1 MEKSPNGSII
11 DMPGDNRH
19 LAIEIFE
26 KVKKFMEDQLPLC
39 EIDRG
44 VQWATLEAATVPVI
58 EQSESEVDVVSHDV
72 CLDYESVHQHFI
84 STVVFRCIFLLA
96 DVWGFKLSTGITKC
110 PNNYVIDQKEDW
122 NAILE
127 RD

>member
-39 EIDRG
+39 EIDLG
-44 VQWATLEAATVPVI
+44 V
-58 EQSESEVDVVSHDV
+58 
-72 CLDYESVHQHFI
+72 
-84 STVVFRCIFLLA
+84 
-96 DVWGFKLSTGITKC
+96 
-110 PNNYVIDQKEDW
+110 
-122 NAILE
+122 
-127 RD
+127 